1 MLENML
7 AKQKSLGKKVNELSF
22 DDVKLRQLFENDTDS
37 FIELHVKG
45 FDLIFIDEAHYSK
58 QSGRILKYIFDKT
71 KAKIIFAGSSA
82 IELSLQSM
90 KYLVGRV
97 LLFELLPF
105 SFKEYIRA
113 TEPKLEP
120 LLEKNFYGEEIVEQI
135 NKDLNEFMLFG
146 GYPRVVLA
154 KSEDEKVK
162 VIESIYATL
171 ILKEI
176 KDLAKLSDDYKLTS
190 LLEKLAIQTGSIANY
205 DELCTA
211 TGLQYKE
218 LKRILNVLEKAFI
231 IKQIKPFFKNK
242 NKEISKAPK
251 IFFYDTGLR
260 NAIMNNFSKI
270 RADEGAIIEDYALS
284 EILKQGLEPKYWRT
298 KAGAEIDFIIEK
310 KGTILPIEVKKQIK
324 PEQTPR
330 AIHSFI
336 QEYKAKKAIILSMQT
351 KNTQPKIIH
360 GLLQQT
366 QTIKKYL

>member
-1 MLENML
+1 ML
-7 AKQKSLGKKVNELSF
+7 AKQKSLGKKVHEISF

-37 FIELHVKG
+37 FIELHVRG
-45 FDLIFIDEAHYSK
+45 FDLVFIDEAHYSK

-71 KAKIIFAGSSA
+71 KAKIIFTGSSA

-113 TEPKLEP
+113 TNPKMEP
-120 LLEKNFYGEEIVEQI
+120 LLEKNVYGKEIVEQI
-135 NKDLNEFMLFG
+135 NKSLNEFALFG
-146 GYPRVVLA
+146 GYPKVVLE
-154 KSEDEKVK
+154 KTEDEKVK

-171 ILKEI
+171 ILREI

-190 LLEKLAIQTGSIANY
+190 LLEKLAVQTGSMINY
-205 DELCTA
+205 DELCTV
-211 TGLQYKE
+211 TGLKYSE
-218 LKRILNVLEKAFI
+218 LKRTLNVLEKAFI
-231 IKQIKPFFKNK
+231 IKQLKPFFKNK
-242 NKEISKAPK
+242 NKEIAKAPK

-270 RADEGAIIEDYALS
+270 RADEGAIIENYALS

-298 KAGAEIDFIIEK
+298 KAGAEIDFIMEK

-324 PEQTPR
+324 PEQIPR
-330 AIHSFI
+330 AIHSFME
-336 QEYKAKKAIILSMQT
+336 EYKSKKAIILSMQT
-351 KNTQPKIIH
+351 RNTQPKIEHI
-360 GLLQQT
+360 LLQQT
-366 QTIKKYL
+366 PTIKKYL